1 MKLIKKVIGKFK
13 QEPNSKIIISFLDQ
27 RPKMYSYLLN
37 DDYRGAKSFKKTKLM
52 KIL

>member
-13 QEPNSKIIISFLDQ
+13 HEPNGKKIISFVDQ
-27 RPKMYSYLLN
+27 RPKMYSYLLHDN
-37 DDYRGAKSFKKTKLM
+37 YRGAKSFQKTERI